1 VPVLEPAPR
10 RLKTLQEGREGRFFS
25 WSEVLIS
32 RYIMRFS
39 QHHKI
44 ESNNT
49 YRKIKGIS

>member
-1 VPVLEPAPR
+1 VPELEPAPR
-10 RLKTLQEGREGRFFS
+10 RLQPTKEGREGRFFS
-25 WSEVLIS
+25 LGEVLIS